1 MSNSGITLV
10 KVVMLAGGAV
20 IGTLLAR
27 WVDGLL
33 EAQGEEHSK
42 QSEFDRNRY
51 AQGLTANSQAPQGPP
66 QTPFQV
72 MPEETQQKE
81 QFE

>member
-1 MSNSGITLV
+1 MSNTGATLA

-20 IGTLLAR
+20 IGALLAR
-27 WVDGLL
+27 WLDDLL
-33 EAQGEEHSK
+33 EAQGDEQYRQAEY
-42 QSEFDRNRY
+42 DRNRY
-51 AQGLTANSQAPQGPP
+51 SQGLAAKPLEPQGPP

-72 MPEETQQKE
+72 TPEETQQKE